1 MEINLL
7 KSNVNHSTRWSLIG
21 QIVSK
26 IASPIINMILA
37 RILMPEDFGVVATIT
52 IIMTFSF
59 IFVDGGFS
67 NYIIQH
73 KFADKDDY
81 EISLTTSFWSNL
93 VMSIIF
99 SGIIIACA
107 GPLCNFLGSSGYE
120 VALMISTIQIPLN
133 ALSSI
138 FIAHMSKE
146 FRFKQSSLITII
158 SSMLPFVITI
168 PLALVGFSYYSLII
182 GTIAS
187 YILKFILYLF
197 LAGWKPSFKF
207 SFAKLKTMFMF
218 CFVLTLR
225 QFFIYTSSYAGTFI
239 ISQFFGSY
247 YLGLF
252 KNATSTVTSIYS
264 IFSAATFPVVLSGLS
279 KTETDEVF
287 YDIYFNYQRYLSYL
301 IIPMCLGIIVFQ
313 KEITLIMFGSEWLA
327 AAPIVG
333 WYGLLN
339 GISVI
344 TNNFASTAFVA
355 KGKIYVSIIYQI
367 VTTIINAV
375 VYALFA
381 LLGESLFHYSFGIIA
396 VAILIVS
403 NIFMT
408 VFLKANFVKQFSVFT
423 KPLICTAIMSIYTI
437 PTYFISDNI
446 FSVVTIIL
454 FSMTLYFIFFYL
466 LFKKDLKGVLETY
479 IGKKII
485 KYI

>member
-1 MEINLL
+1 
-7 KSNVNHSTRWSLIG
+7 
-21 QIVSK
+21 
-26 IASPIINMILA
+26 
-37 RILMPEDFGVVATIT
+37 
-52 IIMTFSF
+52 
-59 IFVDGGFS
+59 
-67 NYIIQH
+67 
-73 KFADKDDY
+73 
-81 EISLTTSFWSNL
+81 
-93 VMSIIF
+93 
-99 SGIIIACA
+99 
-107 GPLCNFLGSSGYE
+107 
-120 VALMISTIQIPLN
+120 
-133 ALSSI
+133 
-138 FIAHMSKE
+138 
-146 FRFKQSSLITII
+146 
-158 SSMLPFVITI
+158 
-168 PLALVGFSYYSLII
+168 
-182 GTIAS
+182 
-187 YILKFILYLF
+187 
-197 LAGWKPSFKF
+197 
-207 SFAKLKTMFMF
+207 
-218 CFVLTLR
+218 
-225 QFFIYTSSYAGTFI
+225 
-239 ISQFFGSY
+239 
-247 YLGLF
+247 
-252 KNATSTVTSIYS
+252 
-264 IFSAATFPVVLSGLS
+264 
-279 KTETDEVF
+279 
-287 YDIYFNYQRYLSYL
+287 
-301 IIPMCLGIIVFQ
+301 MCLGIIVFQ

-408 VFLKANFVKQFSVFT
+408 VFLKANFVKQFSVFI